1 VPVAWGCRDRAADLH
16 FPLSHS
22 VVPSRTATPD
32 SPSGAN
38 TKRTL
43 RDQPGVELA
52 SEVLRLA
59 GAGTPG
65 LGVSLLARRPRGAG
79 VRLLY
84 DDNRHSRARLGGEFS
99 ASEEGRNV
107 YIGVGTVL
115 AIILI
120 IVLLVWISRE
130 GVLRDKH

>member
-1 VPVAWGCRDRAADLH
+1 VTNRGSSWRARFCAWQERAL
-16 FPLSHS
+16 L
-22 VVPSRTATPD
+22 
-32 SPSGAN
+32 
-38 TKRTL
+38 
-43 RDQPGVELA
+43 
-52 SEVLRLA
+52 
-59 GAGTPG
+59 G